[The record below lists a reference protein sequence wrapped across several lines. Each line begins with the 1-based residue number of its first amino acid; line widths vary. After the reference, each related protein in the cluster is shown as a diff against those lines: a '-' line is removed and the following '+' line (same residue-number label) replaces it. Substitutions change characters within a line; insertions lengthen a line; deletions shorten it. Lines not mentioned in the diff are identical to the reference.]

1 MKKREMG
8 KEKAVLI
15 SGGILGAGLLIL
27 VMSLVFRLSDL
38 PAVSF
43 PLFSLAQPVT
53 GWKAPSKEETPST
66 SLTGGYL
73 YYLTHT
79 NTEALLRY
87 LQEREAL
94 SPTPNAGKTTAF

>member
-43 PLFSLAQPVT
+43 PLFSVT
-53 GWKAPSKEETPST
+53 RQVSGREVSREEDTPSS

-87 LQEREAL
+87 LQEKEAL